1 MVSSDWQSQIFE
13 RKKNGSPNLGDSLL
27 QWLTSSN
34 LQFQII
40 VGVGG
45 GLNGM
50 GGQTDNLNINKQV
63 GGSK

>member
-50 GGQTDNLNINKQV
+50 GGQTDNVNINKQV
-63 GGSK
+63 EGSK

>member
-1 MVSSDWQSQIFE
+1 MTGKARFLKE
-13 RKKNGSPNLGDSLL
+13 KKNGSPNLGDSLL

-50 GGQTDNLNINKQV
+50 GGQTDNVNINKQV
-63 GGSK
+63 EGSK

>member
-63 GGSK
+63 EGSK

>member
-34 LQFQII
+34 LQFQVI

-63 GGSK
+63 EGSK

>member
-50 GGQTDNLNINKQV
+50 GGQTDNLNINKKV
-63 GGSK
+63 EGSK